1 MRNKYNIKEEL
12 QGILSQENPDMSK
25 VLALSSE
32 LAQTDENNIRFTVDA
47 GIINRLGKELVGKA
61 ETAVSELV
69 KNSFDAD
76 ALHADVVFVNAE
88 RKGGTLIIED
98 DGTGMDRDGL
108 INGFMRLS
116 STDKIHNPCSLIFK
130 RVRAGQKGIGRFAT
144 QRLGTKLTIVT
155 QTKESPHAIKTV
167 IDWNVFETDT
177 DLITV
182 ANKIEYVDKLRDH
195 GTTLTIDNLQDAWT
209 EATIMRV
216 YKHLA
221 NLMQPE
227 SLDRKDTYID
237 TETHDP
243 GFTISL
249 YKNKKAQED
258 LIANEDVSF
267 LNYALATIEG
277 YVDSN
282 RNAFWKCNSDRL
294 EIKDSNYHRIGKTRE
309 DDHLPYEKLHD
320 IRFKV
325 SYFLYDRSLI
335 PANLFG
341 YIKNLGNE
349 LGGVKIYRNGFR
361 VPPYGDKGNDWLGLD
376 ESVRRRTYIF
386 PHQNQ
391 SFFGFVE
398 INPSVAEMFEETS
411 NREGIIASQA
421 FEELRDFVYR
431 SLMSACSEIASIRGR
446 KSSANQKGW
455 EKKGKEKVDDA
466 MDRLSGMFNGNGDNK
481 DKEEQDKN
489 YEKAFKDLQEG
500 LNEQNDERQRL
511 IDENNMLRVVAGLGL
526 AISEFVHEIK
536 HHMSAIN
543 ADLDGL
549 KEMSGKDDVYN
560 QYVRRLSANM
570 NAFKSYLNF
579 FDESVSRNVSRKL
592 ESINIKREI
601 NKFIEVISND
611 AKRAGITLSDNTSSK
626 DVVLKNIA
634 TIPMHPSEWDSILF
648 NLYSN
653 SKKAI
658 FKAKPVER
666 GKIDI
671 SCGLLDD
678 RVFLEFSDNGTGV
691 KDEFKERIFDAFFTT
706 TSAVAQGSP
715 DSETYTST
723 GLGLKIVNDIVSSY
737 DGRIFLTNP
746 KTGFQTTFRIEIKKI

>member
-1 MRNKYNIKEEL
+1 MRSKDTIKEEL
-12 QGILSQENPDMSK
+12 QGILSQESPDMSK

-76 ALHADVVFVNAE
+76 ALHADVTFVNAE

-98 DGTGMDRDGL
+98 DGTGMDRNGL

-116 STDKIHNPCSLIFK
+116 STDKIHNPYSLVYK
-130 RVRAGQKGIGRFAT
+130 RIRAGQKGIGRFAT
-144 QRLGTKLTIVT
+144 QRLGSKLTIIT
-155 QTKESPHAIKTV
+155 QTKESELAIKTV
-167 IDWNVFETDT
+167 IDWDAFETDT
-177 DLITV
+177 DLVTV
-182 ANKIEYVDKLRDH
+182 ANKIEYVEKVRGQ
-195 GTTLTIDNLQDAWT
+195 GTTLTIENLQDAWT
-209 EATIMRV
+209 DATIMRV

-227 SLDRKDTYID
+227 SLDRKDIKLD
-237 TETHDP
+237 IEKHDP

-249 YKNKKAQED
+249 YKNLKTKEN
-258 LIANEDVSF
+258 LIANEDISF
-267 LNYALATIEG
+267 LNHALATIEG
-277 YVDSN
+277 FVDSHGK
-282 RNAFWKCNSDRL
+282 AFWRYKSERL
-294 EIKDSNYHRIGKTRE
+294 GVDDEKYHRIGRTRE
-309 DDHLPYEKLHD
+309 DDNIPYTTLRN
-320 IRFKV
+320 IRFKT
-325 SYFLYDRSLI
+325 SYFLYERNLI
-335 PANLFG
+335 PGNLYG

-349 LGGVKIYRNGFR
+349 LGGIKIYRNGFR

-398 INPSVAEMFEETS
+398 INPSVAMMFEETS
-411 NREGIIASQA
+411 NREGIILSQT

-431 SLMSACSEIASIRGR
+431 SLMSACSEIASLRGR

-466 MDRLSGMFNGNGDNK
+466 LGRLSGIFTEERTNSDEQK
-481 DKEEQDKN
+481 DKIYKKAFEDLKDGLSEQD
-489 YEKAFKDLQEG
+489 
-500 LNEQNDERQRL
+500 DERQKL

-536 HHMSAIN
+536 HHMAAID
-543 ADLDGL
+543 ADLGGL
-549 KEMSGKDDVYN
+549 TNRVVKDDAFEEYIM
-560 QYVRRLSANM
+560 RLSSNM

-579 FDESVSRNVSRKL
+579 FDVSVSRNVNRNL
-592 ESINIKREI
+592 EPINLKREI
-601 NKFIEVISND
+601 NNFIKVVSND
-611 AKRAGITLSDNTSSK
+611 AKRAGITLSENTSSK
-626 DVVLKNIA
+626 DVVLKKIE

-671 SCGLLDD
+671 SCGLHDD
-678 RVFLEFSDNGTGV
+678 FVFLEFSDNGTGV
-691 KDEFKERIFDAFFTT
+691 KEKFRERIFDAFFTT
-706 TSAVAQGSP
+706 TSAAAQGSP
-715 DSETYTST
+715 DSEIYTST

-737 DGRIFLTNP
+737 DGRIFLTSP
-746 KTGFQTTFRIEIKKI
+746 KVGFKTTFRIEIKKI

>member
-1 MRNKYNIKEEL
+1 MRNRYSIKEDLQEL
-12 QGILSQENPDMSK
+12 LAQDYPDLSK

-76 ALHADVVFVNAE
+76 ALHADVTFVNAE

-116 STDKIHNPCSLIFK
+116 STDKIHNPHSYVFNRI
-130 RVRAGQKGIGRFAT
+130 RAGQKGFGRFAT
-144 QRLGTKLTIVT
+144 QRLGSKLTIIT
-155 QTKESPHAIKTV
+155 QTKESDVAIKTV
-167 IDWNVFETDT
+167 IYWNAFETDT

-182 ANKIEYVDKLRDH
+182 ANRIEYVDKVREQ
-195 GTTLTIDNLQDAWT
+195 GTTLTIENLQDAWSDS
-209 EATIMRV
+209 TIMRV

-227 SLDRKDTYID
+227 SLDRKDVKLD
-237 TETHDP
+237 TEKHDP

-249 YKNKKAQED
+249 YKNIKTKEN
-258 LIANEDVSF
+258 LIANEDISF

-277 YVDSN
+277 FVDSHGQ
-282 RNAFWKCNSDRL
+282 AFWRYKSERL
-294 EIKDSNYHRIGKTRE
+294 SVEDGEYHRIGKTRE
-309 DDHLPYEKLHD
+309 DDTIPYTTLRN
-320 IRFKV
+320 IRFKT
-325 SYFLYDRSLI
+325 SYFLYERSLI
-335 PANLFG
+335 PGNLYG

-349 LGGVKIYRNGFR
+349 LGGIKIYRNGFR

-398 INPSVAEMFEETS
+398 INPSVAMMFEETS
-411 NREGIIASQA
+411 NREGIILSQA

-431 SLMSACSEIASIRGR
+431 SLMSACSEIASLRGR

-455 EKKGKEKVDDA
+455 EKKGKEKVEDA
-466 MDRLSGMFNGNGDNK
+466 LGRLSGIFNEERKNGD
-481 DKEEQDKN
+481 EQKDKN
-489 YEKAFKDLQEG
+489 YKKAFEDLREG
-500 LNEQNDERQRL
+500 LSEQDDERQKL
-511 IDENNMLRVVAGLGL
+511 IDENNMLRIVAGLGL

-536 HHMSAIN
+536 HHMAAIN
-543 ADLDGL
+543 ADLSGL
-549 KEMSGKDDVYN
+549 RSLVVNDDAFGKYIM
-560 QYVRRLSANM
+560 RLSSNM
-570 NAFKSYLNF
+570 TAFKSYLNF
-579 FDESVSRNVSRKL
+579 FDESVSRNVNRNL
-592 ESINIKREI
+592 ESINLKREI

-611 AKRAGITLSDNTSSK
+611 AQRAGITLSNNTSSK
-626 DVVLKNIA
+626 DIVFKKIE

-658 FKAKPVER
+658 FKAKPVDS

-671 SCGLLDD
+671 SCGSFEDMA
-678 RVFLEFSDNGTGV
+678 FLEFSDNGTGV
-691 KDEFKERIFDAFFTT
+691 KEELKGRIFDAFFTT
-706 TSAVAQGSP
+706 TSAAAQDTP
-715 DSETYTST
+715 DSEMFTST

-737 DGRIFLTNP
+737 DGRIFLTTP
-746 KTGFQTTFRIEIKKI
+746 KAGFKTTFRIEIKKK